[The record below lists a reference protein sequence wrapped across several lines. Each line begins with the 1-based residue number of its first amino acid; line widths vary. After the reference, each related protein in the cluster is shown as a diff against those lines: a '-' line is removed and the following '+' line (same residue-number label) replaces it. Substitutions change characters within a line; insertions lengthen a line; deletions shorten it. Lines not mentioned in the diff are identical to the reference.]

1 MAKQNF
7 LSGGFYGK
15 LGAMV
20 GQRWK
25 NKRTIRTYVI
35 PHNPNTPEQKRN
47 RSNFAG
53 AVQYAQMG
61 MQMNYYCNLFENP
74 GFTKWNYRMSVARN
88 LKFSGMTD
96 LNLIP
101 LYPTDFTPPV
111 TITNIK
117 VNSITGNNHIT
128 FSVPELT
135 AAEDR
140 VFSMMFALYNEAS
153 LFRGYKLYLGYYSKN
168 NPQILE
174 VDVDDVKEINS
185 HCFVRLVTN
194 DDQDSSKDMI
204 ASASIAVQ
212 MEEIDRH
219 MFDCSISMIEKSAS
233 GFTITFAEP
242 WRENPSV
249 NTVSFDLSFVSDG
262 MRKVVSYSDRV
273 LVNNN
278 GLCSVIVPYSTTY
291 NQDLP
296 ALPEGSGIS
305 GVNVNY
311 TGQGYEITLTDGSA
325 PYSDTDLVRNLDKQF
340 AHYDGDGVKVSIAAL
355 FSGTVQERSVQM
367 NYCTEG
373 RFGDSS
379 ILNGIFS
386 VSAND
391 GYLNIRATGT
401 DRDYPMKEENSYIDI
416 PEMDVVSE
424 GVTYRKQ
431 AERKYFSNDVTV
443 SNYLVDNSLD
453 TVLYKV
459 KKHDANNY
467 FKLKAEVG
475 GLKLEYGEVK
485 DSRFI
490 DIITNTDGSVV
501 STIESWSEK
510 NGSAGN
516 YSLSYYGSFQND
528 PNQKKVTDDSTVSYV
543 GTILDNP
550 RLEYNGILYDTGKYA
565 SKISDWPNVIYEG
578 KDEHE
583 FDCGVSLIEKS
594 AAGLKVTF
602 REPWM
607 DAPDTNK
614 ISLQV
619 SCISDGA
626 QKVLSLSDGV
636 LKNNGGFCSVEVPYP
651 TTYNQD
657 LPSFPVGSYLAAINV
672 QYEGQTYKITLS
684 NGNSP
689 YSDTDLV
696 RNLDRPIAHNTNDS
710 VRVNL
715 RVPFSG
721 IGVDQNV
728 QMNFFTEG
736 RFGDSSILSSLFS
749 VTSDGS
755 FLNIRASGTY
765 RSYPMREANCYIDVP
780 SFDVVSNGVTYRKTA
795 EKKYFSNTVT
805 VSGYL
810 IDNQNRITLEKLKA
824 EEADIYPQFMVTVD
838 GLKLEYGDVGDG
850 RFVEM
855 IENPNGTVITEIE
868 QWVEQ
873 VGSAGNYS
881 LSYYANIEQD
891 PEYDSI
897 RDASNLT
904 FIGTV
909 GGSVYLGYNGI
920 LYDTGKNG
928 RTPADWST
936 IV

>member
-74 GFTKWNYRMSVARN
+74 NFTKWNYRMSVARN

-101 LYPTDFTPPV
+101 LYPTDFTPPT

-117 VNSITGNNHIT
+117 VNSFTGSNHVT

-135 AAEDR
+135 ASEDR

-153 LFRGYKLYLGYYSKN
+153 LFRGYKLYLGYYSKA
-168 NPQILE
+168 NPQLVE

-194 DDQDSSKDMI
+194 DDQNSSTDMI
-204 ASASIAVQ
+204 ASASLAVQ

-219 MFDCSISMIEKSAS
+219 TFDCSISMIEKSAS

-242 WRENPSV
+242 WRENPTV
-249 NTVSFDLSFVSDG
+249 NTASFILSFVSDG
-262 MRKVVSYSDRV
+262 MRKEFSYSDRV

-296 ALPEGSGIS
+296 ALPEGSGILE
-305 GVNVNY
+305 VDVNY
-311 TGQGYEITLTDGSA
+311 AGQGYEITLMDGSA
-325 PYSDTDLVRNLDKQF
+325 SYSDTDLVRNLDKPI
-340 AHYDGDGVKVSIAAL
+340 AHNTNDGVKVNL
-355 FSGTVQERSVQM
+355 RVPFSGSGVDKNVQM
-367 NYCTEG
+367 DYFTEG

-379 ILNGIFS
+379 ILSGLFQV
-386 VSAND
+386 VSD
-391 GYLNIRATGT
+391 GSYLNVRATGT
-401 DRDYPMKEENSYIDI
+401 YSNYPMREANCYIDV
-416 PEMDVVSE
+416 PSFDVVSN
-424 GVTYRKQ
+424 GVTYKKT
-431 AERKYFSNDVTV
+431 AEKKYFSNDVTT
-443 SNYLVDNSLD
+443 SNYLIDSSLD

-459 KKHDANNY
+459 KKPNSTNY

-490 DIITNTDGSVV
+490 NIITNTDGSVV
-501 STIESWSEK
+501 NTIESWSEK

-528 PNQKKVTDDSTVSYV
+528 PNQKKVTDDSTVSFI
-543 GTILDNP
+543 GTESGNVHF
-550 RLEYNGILYDTGKYA
+550 EYNGILYDTGKPA
-565 SKISDWPNVIYEG
+565 SKVSEWPNVILEG

-583 FDCGVSLIEKS
+583 FDCGVSSISKS
-594 AAGLKVTF
+594 TAGLKVTF
-602 REPWM
+602 KEPWM
-607 DAPDTNK
+607 DSPSINK
-614 ISLQV
+614 ISLQI
-619 SCISDGA
+619 SFISDGI
-626 QKVLSLSDGV
+626 QKTASVSDGV
-636 LKNNGGFCSVEVPYP
+636 LINNGGFCAVEVPYS

-657 LPSFPVGSYLAAINV
+657 LPAFPSGSYLAAINV
-672 QYEGQTYKITLS
+672 EYEGQTYKITLS

-689 YSDTDLV
+689 YHDTDLA
-696 RNLDRPIAHNTNDS
+696 RNLDRPLAHNTTDGTKVS
-710 VRVNL
+710 L
-715 RVPFSG
+715 GIPFSG
-721 IGVDQNV
+721 TIQEQSV

-736 RFGDSSILSSLFS
+736 RYGDSSILSGLFS
-749 VTSDGS
+749 INSNGS
-755 FLNIRASGTY
+755 FLNVRAAGTY
-765 RSYPMREANCYIDVP
+765 RNYPMREANCYIDVP
-780 SFDVVSNGVTYRKTA
+780 AFNVVSNGVTYKKTA

-805 VSGYL
+805 VSNYL
-810 IDNQNRITLEKLKA
+810 IDNGNRITLEKLKT
-824 EEADIYPQFMVTVD
+824 EEASLYPQFMVTVD

-855 IENPNGTVITEIE
+855 IENPNGTVITEME

-873 VGSAGNYS
+873 SGSAGNYI
-881 LSYYANIEQD
+881 LAYYCNIELD

-897 RDASNLT
+897 RDASRLS
-904 FIGTV
+904 FIGTE
-909 GGSVYLGYNGI
+909 GSSPYLNYNGI
-920 LYDTGKNG
+920 LYDTGKYG